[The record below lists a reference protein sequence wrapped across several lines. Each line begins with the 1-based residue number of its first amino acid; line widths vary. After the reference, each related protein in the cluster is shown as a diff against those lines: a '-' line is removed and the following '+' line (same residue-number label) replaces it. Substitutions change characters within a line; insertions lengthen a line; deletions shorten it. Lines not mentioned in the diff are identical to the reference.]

1 MIGPGGLL
9 LVVPHVYAHAVPVL
23 LVALPEK
30 KKKKKAKLRHLI
42 LLSILTYWAPLE
54 MLLLRCLNWH
64 NKLCGK
70 FLLSAKGGDQPFL
83 LGAKFGTCWRVFG
96 NASLQNQ

>member
-9 LVVPHVYAHAVPVL
+9 LVVPNVYAHAVPVL

-30 KKKKKAKLRHLI
+30 KGKLRHLI
-42 LLSILTYWAPLE
+42 LLSRLTYWAPLK
-54 MLLLRCLNWH
+54 MLLLKCLNWH
-64 NKLCGK
+64 KQLCGK

>member
-9 LVVPHVYAHAVPVL
+9 LVVSHVYAHAVPVL
-23 LVALPEK
+23 LAALPG
-30 KKKKKAKLRHLI
+30 KKKAKLRHLI
-42 LLSILTYWAPLE
+42 LLSRLTYWAPLE

-64 NKLCGK
+64 KQLCGK
-70 FLLSAKGGDQPFL
+70 FLLSAFL

-96 NASLQNQ
+96 NALLQNQ

>member
-9 LVVPHVYAHAVPVL
+9 LVVSHVYAHAVPVL
-23 LVALPEK
+23 LAALPEK
-30 KKKKKAKLRHLI
+30 KEAKLRHLI
-42 LLSILTYWAPLE
+42 LLSRLTYWAPLE

-70 FLLSAKGGDQPFL
+70 FSQGRGSAFFVGSEIWDLLASIWECFIAKSMIL
-83 LGAKFGTCWRVFG
+83 
-96 NASLQNQ
+96 